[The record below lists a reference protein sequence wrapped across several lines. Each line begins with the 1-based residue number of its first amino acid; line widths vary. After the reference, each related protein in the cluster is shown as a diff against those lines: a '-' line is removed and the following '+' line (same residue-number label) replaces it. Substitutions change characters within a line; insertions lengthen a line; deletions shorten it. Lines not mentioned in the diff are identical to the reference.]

1 MNRIVLDLLN
11 DPSTLQ
17 KLHDASLS
25 PEALKKDLEG
35 FIPNIRGFAE
45 RYIEG
50 DGKIVEKET
59 LPEDGM
65 WNGTVESILDIE
77 DNWWSPRLGLK
88 GKVDVTVK
96 VIILISISH

>member
-17 KLHDASLS
+17 KLHDASLA
-25 PEALKKDLEG
+25 PEDLKKDLEG

-45 RYIEG
+45 RY
-50 DGKIVEKET
+50 VECNIAEKKT
-59 LPEDGM
+59 LAEDGM

-96 VIILISISH
+96 VNILIKFSPI